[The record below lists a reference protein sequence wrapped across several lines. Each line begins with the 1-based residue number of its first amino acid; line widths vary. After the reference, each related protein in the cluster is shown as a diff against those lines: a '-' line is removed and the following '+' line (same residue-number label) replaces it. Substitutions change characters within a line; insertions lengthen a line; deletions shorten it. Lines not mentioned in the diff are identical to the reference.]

1 MIDYL
6 LVSMLDEDLF
16 KETLD
21 EQENGMDIVAE
32 MMSCLIGWN
41 RGDSGKIKQ
50 GGKTLQLFS
59 LSSRQSQRK
68 RKNIVLTSCY
78 FKQTQIRPNKNRKCV
93 LMSTNFRENWK
104 LRLMRVL
111 TTSKPHGL
119 QTTSRTA
126 LLTAP
131 KNLRQT

>member
-6 LVSMLDEDLF
+6 LVSMSDKDLF

-21 EQENGMDIVAE
+21 KQDNGMDLVTEI
-32 MMSCLIGWN
+32 MCCLIGWN

-59 LSSRQSQRK
+59 LSPRQSQSK

-78 FKQTQIRPNKNRKCV
+78 FKQNQIRPNKNRKYV

-111 TTSKPHGL
+111 TTSKPHWL
-119 QTTSRTA
+119 QTTSWAA

-131 KNLRQT
+131 ENLRLT